1 MFERLM
7 GSAARDHLLV
17 LRGSKACQ
25 KIHNRLVNPQSTDR
39 AGVVAE
45 THYDVG
51 NDLFERMLDPL
62 MIYSC
67 GELAK

>member
-1 MFERLM
+1 
-7 GSAARDHLLV
+7 

-62 MIYSC
+62 MIYSG